1 MMRAALVTWLLSAV
15 ICMGRGDHHHHVDPG
30 TNVNNQQQTDLNN
43 SANSVS
49 LVNSAN
55 KEFAFRVYKLLAAEA
70 GSEGNTFFS
79 PASVSLALAALSV
92 GARGQTHQQLFN
104 GLGYNNSAL
113 TQSVVDQAYQ
123 TLLTKQNSATSEG
136 TAVFVDDKFK
146 AQPEFLNV
154 LKQSYLADGFTVDFT
169 KREES
174 ADTINKYVADKT
186 NGKIDKLVEGL
197 DATTVMYLISY
208 IYFKGMWKTP
218 FDPSQTKQEMFHVD
232 ANTEVPVQMMSMEDS
247 FDVYQDI
254 DASTTVLH
262 LPFNG
267 TNSMLLLLPNNSSM
281 LSGLETVLCPHHV
294 TKWLKWM
301 KPRMYEIHVPK
312 FSIKTSY
319 SLKDMLITMGM
330 TDMFGAQADLSGISE
345 TANLAVSE
353 VVHQA
358 SLDVD
363 ESGATAAAATGI
375 GIMLTSLR
383 IVPVLRFDRPFM
395 VVIIDRATG
404 NINFLGKIVNPNK

>member
-15 ICMGRGDHHHHVDPG
+15 ICMGRGDHHHHVHPG

-197 DATTVMYLISY
+197 DPATVMYLISY

-232 ANTEVPVQMMSMEDS
+232 ANTEVPVQMMSVEDS
-247 FDVYQDI
+247 FDVYHDI

-267 TNSMLLLLPNNSSM
+267 TNSMLLLLPDNSSM
-281 LSGLETVLCPHHV
+281 LSGLENVLCPHHV

-363 ESGATAAAATGI
+363 ESGATAAAATGV
-375 GIMLTSLR
+375 GIMLMSLR